1 MKEISCIQ
9 QYVIDNLINDKRLSV
24 ENLID
29 AVIKTCST
37 EQFNNILSI
46 LIKAQTSCTNK
57 DKVNFVKM
65 NMYISKKDNHTLLF
79 KVRILDKHVGL
90 ISNNIDYYSSS
101 DEAIRQLK
109 ANITE

>member
-1 MKEISCIQ
+1 METKVFYIYTLLGI
-9 QYVIDNLINDKRLSV
+9 LFSV
-24 ENLID
+24 SQR
-29 AVIKTCST
+29 VCS
-37 EQFNNILSI
+37 
-46 LIKAQTSCTNK
+46 
-57 DKVNFVKM
+57 
-65 NMYISKKDNHTLLF
+65 KDNHTLLF

>member
-1 MKEISCIQ
+1 M
-9 QYVIDNLINDKRLSV
+9 
-24 ENLID
+24 
-29 AVIKTCST
+29 
-37 EQFNNILSI
+37 F
-46 LIKAQTSCTNK
+46 
-57 DKVNFVKM
+57 
-65 NMYISKKDNHTLLF
+65 KDNHTLLF